1 MPLSCTDLLQM
12 AAKTLDPTIHV
23 MGVETPLLHGQHAL
37 FFPDAE
43 DEAACLVHFDL
54 AACCGSGSDARRFER
69 LVTFILLEA
78 RKAKVLAAGQDV
90 AAMLSSLS
98 VD

>member
-1 MPLSCTDLLQM
+1 MPLSCKDLLQM
-12 AAKTLDPTIHV
+12 AVKALSPTIHF
-23 MGVETPLLHGQHAL
+23 MGVETDILHGQHAL

-43 DEAACLVHFDL
+43 DDACLVLFDL
-54 AACCGSGSDARRFER
+54 AACCGSGSDARKFER